1 MKLTEYKLVEFK
13 TKMVNL
19 PTRITNKALWLKEQ
33 FDARGIE
40 LQQALN
46 ALIDALREDKGE
58 QPGADLL
65 GAVDWDGESI
75 TVGMHIQDV
84 VNPHNMNE
92 KILKVVAE
100 KMTEAGAGDMV
111 TGIYD
116 PQGKQQDVFA
126 YTDNA
131 IAAAIGSALN
141 GEV

>member
-1 MKLTEYKLVEFK
+1 MS
-13 TKMVNL
+13 
-19 PTRITNKALWLKEQ
+19 
-33 FDARGIE
+33 
-40 LQQALN
+40 
-46 ALIDALREDKGE
+46 EDKGE